1 MIIAKV
7 IGNVWSTK
15 KNERINALRLL
26 FVQPL
31 DKNMDPVGEVVVA
44 GDEIGAGF
52 DEIVLITQGTPAMEA
67 FEDGKKVPV
76 DAVVMGIVDNLE
88 MAAGSGKVKK

>member
-88 MAAGSGKVKK
+88 IAAGSGKVKK

>member
-31 DKNMDPVGEVVVA
+31 DKNMDAVGEVVVA
-44 GDEIGAGF
+44 ADEIGAGV
-52 DEIVLITQGTPAMEA
+52 DEIVLVTQGTPAMEA
-67 FEDGKKVPV
+67 FGDDKKIPV

-88 MAAGSGKVKK
+88 IAAGAGKAKK

>member
-15 KNERINALRLL
+15 KNERLNALRLL

-31 DKNMDPVGEVVVA
+31 DRSMAPVGEVVVA
-44 GDEIGAGF
+44 ADEIGAGF
-52 DEIVLITQGTPAMEA
+52 DEIVLITQGAPAMQA
-67 FEDGKKVPV
+67 FDGDKRLPV
-76 DAVVMGIVDNLE
+76 DAVVVGIVDNLE
-88 MAAGSGKVKK
+88 MSRGESKAKK

>member
-1 MIIAKV
+1 
-7 IGNVWSTK
+7 
-15 KNERINALRLL
+15 
-26 FVQPL
+26 
-31 DKNMDPVGEVVVA
+31 MDPVGDVVVA
-44 GDEIGAGF
+44 ADEIGAGF

-88 MAAGSGKVKK
+88 MAAGNGKKKK

>member
-1 MIIAKV
+1 
-7 IGNVWSTK
+7 
-15 KNERINALRLL
+15 LRLL